1 MYEYR
6 CPVCGVRD
14 ENYYLI
20 CHRPDCTDG
29 RDQRP
34 QIRLSDGTDISR
46 MTVDEITAR
55 QRRLSPKFPTIA
67 EADARRRMWRCV
79 LLVNFVSAVL
89 AAGALVAGLMWL
101 KVLP

>member
-14 ENYYLI
+14 EHYYLI
-20 CHRPDCTDG
+20 CNRPDCTDG
-29 RDQRP
+29 RDRRP
-34 QIRLSDGTDISR
+34 ARLSDGTDISR

-79 LLVNFVSAVL
+79 LLVNIVSFVL
-89 AAGALVAGLMWL
+89 AACLLAGGIMWL
-101 KVLP
+101 RTP